1 MAGIPTRVVLVSLP
15 ALTNNGV
22 NRIADYRSRIP
33 LGELIEFPPAM
44 TPAQLQEIP
53 MAIINKE
60 LADSLI
66 QCAVCFHEF
75 KLNEDDVRQ
84 LPCNHMYH
92 DKCIFPWLQTNP
104 SCPTCREP
112 LPNQNHEGFEDAI
125 RRNAK
130 NNAVKMSL

>member
-1 MAGIPTRVVLVSLP
+1 MAGRTSRVFVINLP
-15 ALTNNGV
+15 ALTNNRV

-33 LGELIEFPPAM
+33 LGELIDFPPAM
-44 TPAQLQEIP
+44 THAQLQEIP
-53 MAIINKE
+53 KAIINKE
-60 LADSLI
+60 QADSLI

-75 KLNEDDVRQ
+75 KLNEDDVRK

-104 SCPTCREP
+104 SCPMCREQ

-125 RRNAK
+125 RRNAQK
-130 NNAVKMSL
+130 IM